1 MESETELI
9 TLVNLRTISTRLR
22 ISIEDIKHN
31 HPSRT
36 DLIIPMQQSEIDLNI
51 GIAELQ
57 NTYYDR
63 KQYREQ
69 AEMLSRY
76 NMQLQEEIRN
86 LRILVDRLTEDAKM

>member
-1 MESETELI
+1 MESETELM
-9 TLVNLRTISTRLR
+9 TLVNLRTIS
-22 ISIEDIKHN
+22 
-31 HPSRT
+31 
-36 DLIIPMQQSEIDLNI
+36 
-51 GIAELQ
+51 AELRPELCR
-57 NTYYDR
+57 YHYDR